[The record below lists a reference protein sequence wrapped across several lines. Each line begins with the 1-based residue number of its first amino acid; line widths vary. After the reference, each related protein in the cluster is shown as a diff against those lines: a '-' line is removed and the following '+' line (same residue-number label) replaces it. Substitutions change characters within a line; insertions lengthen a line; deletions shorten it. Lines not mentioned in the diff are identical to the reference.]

1 MVSACVPLGHKL
13 NDNPIQVQRAALEPW
28 IDRLGFECKDG
39 EDTLVDPPEWFVTR
53 DAVEGPVISS

>member
-1 MVSACVPLGHKL
+1 
-13 NDNPIQVQRAALEPW
+13 VQRAALEPW